1 MFTEWYYNKESNE
14 LIQVLKD
21 FLNSN
26 KSTEVMSGFIPN
38 PVAGFLFHDITC
50 VGPDTE
56 TPLLYDRFQH
66 ELNYENEL
74 AYTTQ
79 PYPIM
84 CGEYNVNRIYGLHYM
99 NEIHIFG
106 EKNESEVLLPEMKG
120 TVLRRILKYQCL
132 DNTLFSIAYK
142 IEGDA
147 LFISS
152 YIPDNVEGIVFT
164 LDLSPE
170 ESEAIA
176 KDILEKTENVV
187 RMMEMGY

>member
-1 MFTEWYYNKESNE
+1 MFTEWYYNKSGDLTKILESFIE
-14 LIQVLKD
+14 
-21 FLNSN
+21 SN
-26 KSTEVMSGFIPN
+26 KSKEVLSGFVPN
-38 PVAGFLFHDITC
+38 PVAGFLFSDITC
-50 VGPDTE
+50 VGPETE

-84 CGEYNVNRIYGLHYM
+84 CGEYDVNRIYGLHYM

-106 EKNESEVLLPEMKG
+106 EKNQSEVLLPEMKG

-132 DNTLFSIAYK
+132 ENTLFNITYK
-142 IEGDA
+142 IDA
-147 LFISS
+147 DVLFISS
-152 YIPDNVEGIVFT
+152 YIPDNVEGIIFA

-170 ESEAIA
+170 ESNVIT

-187 RMMEMGY
+187 RMMEIGY